1 MKVTALSIPDILII
15 EPKVYKDN
23 RGFFFESF
31 NQATFEKETNLSPT
45 FVQENHSRSSKG
57 VLRGLHYQLPPKAQD
72 KIVRVVNGEIFDV
85 VVDIR
90 KGSSTFGKWIGEIL
104 TDKNNKQI
112 WIPQGFAHGFVAI
125 SESAEVVYK
134 TTEEYAP
141 IYERCIRWDDPKLN
155 IDWNLKGLNPLL
167 SNKDKQGV
175 LLQDAEIFEN

>member
-1 MKVTALSIPDILII
+1 MKVTALSIPDILLI
-15 EPKVYKDN
+15 EPKVFRDD

-45 FVQENHSRSSKG
+45 FVQENHSRSKKG

-72 KIVRVVNGEIFDV
+72 KLVRVVKGEIFDV

-90 KGSSTFGKWIGEIL
+90 KESSTFGKWIGEIL
-104 TDKNNKQI
+104 TEKNKKQI
-112 WIPQGFAHGFVAI
+112 WIPKGFAHGFVAI

-155 IDWNLKGLNPLL
+155 INWNFKGVNLLL
-167 SNKDKQGV
+167 STKDKKGELIQN
-175 LLQDAEIFEN
+175 LQVFD

>member
-1 MKVTALSIPDILII
+1 MKVTALSIPDVLLI

-45 FVQENHSRSSKG
+45 FVQENHSRSNKG

-90 KGSSTFGKWIGEIL
+90 KRSSTFGKWIGEIL
-104 TDKNNKQI
+104 TDKNKKQI
-112 WIPQGFAHGFVAI
+112 WVPKGFAHGFVVV

-134 TTEEYAP
+134 TTDYYAP
-141 IYERCIRWDDPKLN
+141 QYERCIRWDDPKLS
-155 IDWNLKGLNPLL
+155 IDWNLKGLNPLV

-175 LLQDAEIFEN
+175 LLQNAEII

>member
-1 MKVTALSIPDILII
+1 MKVTALSIPDVLLI

-72 KIVRVVNGEIFDV
+72 KLVRVSKGEIFDV

-104 TDKNNKQI
+104 TDKNKKQI
-112 WIPQGFAHGFVAI
+112 WIPKGFAHGFVVL
-125 SESAEVVYK
+125 SEIAEVIYK
-134 TTEEYAP
+134 TTDYYAP
-141 IYERCIRWDDPKLN
+141 QYECCICWDDPKLS
-155 IDWNLKGLNPLL
+155 IDWNLKGLNPLV
-167 SNKDKQGV
+167 SNKDKKGV
-175 LLQDAEIFEN
+175 LLQNAEII

>member
-1 MKVTALSIPDILII
+1 MKVTALSIPDILLI

-45 FVQENHSRSSKG
+45 FVQENHSRSNKG

-104 TDKNNKQI
+104 TDKNKKQI
-112 WIPQGFAHGFVAI
+112 WIPKGFAHGFVVL
-125 SESAEVVYK
+125 SEIAEVIYK
-134 TTEEYAP
+134 TTDYYAP
-141 IYERCIRWDDPKLN
+141 QYERCIRWDDPKLS
-155 IDWNLKGLNPLL
+155 IDWNLNEENLFL
-167 SNKDKQGV
+167 SKKDKKGELFKNSIV
-175 LLQDAEIFEN
+175 FD

>member
-1 MKVTALSIPDILII
+1 MKVTALSIPDVFLI

-31 NQATFEKETNLSPT
+31 NEVDFEKKTGLSPI
-45 FVQENHSRSSKG
+45 FVQENHSSSNKG
-57 VLRGLHYQLPPKAQD
+57 VIRGLHYQLPPKAHD
-72 KIVRVVNGEIFDV
+72 KLVRVVNGEIFDV

-104 TDKNNKQI
+104 TDKNKKQI
-112 WIPQGFAHGFVAI
+112 WIPKGFAHGFLVV

-141 IYERCIRWDDPKLN
+141 KYERCILWNDPELSINWHLN
-155 IDWNLKGLNPLL
+155 GINPIL
-167 SNKDKQGV
+167 SNKDKKGV
-175 LLQDAEIFEN
+175 LISNAEII

>member
-1 MKVTALSIPDILII
+1 MKVRPLSIPDILLI
-15 EPKVYKDN
+15 EPKVFRDD

-31 NQATFEKETNLSPT
+31 NQADFEKETNLSPI
-45 FVQENHSRSSKG
+45 FVQENHSRSNKG

-72 KIVRVVNGEIFDV
+72 KLLRVVNGEIFDV
-85 VVDIR
+85 AVDIR

-104 TDKNNKQI
+104 TDKSKKQI
-112 WIPQGFAHGFVAI
+112 WIPKGFAHGFVVI
-125 SESAEVVYK
+125 SESAEIVYK

-175 LLQDAEIFEN
+175 LLQDAEII